1 MIPIKPQGLENAIA
15 VACGAKFLFTKEL
28 LPAIMYGVLME
39 EDSATQVFV
48 MKGDRT
54 NGLSNFTVY

>member
-1 MIPIKPQGLENAIA
+1 MLIRLKTGTQGLASAIA
-15 VACGAKFLFTKEL
+15 VACGARFLFTKEL

-48 MKGDRT
+48 MQG
-54 NGLSNFTVY
+54 NGILSC